1 MRLAFPYALC
11 HCFSML
17 LGRHS
22 SRHLGVLTRYLGVL
36 ARYLGVLTRSPLTTI
51 SSWVDKGMVAFLGGA
66 SAMSFKNFTL
76 DRALSLASGCLLKNL
91 FTQIMVLPPACN
103 ACDCASAF
111 LTLSWLQLRSWVHMG
126 RIFCLSEVGRKLLP
140 T

>member
-1 MRLAFPYALC
+1 MFHFCMRLAFPYALC

-51 SSWVDKGMVAFLGGA
+51 SSWVDKGMVAFWGE
-66 SAMSFKNFTL
+66 
-76 DRALSLASGCLLKNL
+76 
-91 FTQIMVLPPACN
+91 QVP
-103 ACDCASAF
+103 
-111 LTLSWLQLRSWVHMG
+111 
-126 RIFCLSEVGRKLLP
+126 
-140 T
+140 